1 MTNMKAPRRRSEN
14 SQGHIPINVR
24 GCPSVHVCPPRAGNS
39 PRSDLAPTQHRLG
52 VACCQT
58 PFSHSVPPWG
68 GQGGQPCSGTASLRA
83 LPSVTRCQ
91 QRNWGLSLG
100 LCGSNAPALPS
111 KRWGGSRSHWASRPS
126 LRPICMLSQR
136 GALPWGS
143 EEGRAATCS
152 SLRRKPPFPAPPP
165 PPPRSS
171 GAQAQTSRDL
181 AQPNGRCGAWGRSVT
196 QSKRPWARCRRRG
209 EGVGEGKVDG
219 GCKDSNYINIFPFRR
234 AVASTPQSNLPNT
247 FGAHQGPGGA
257 GRGTDLSEAKDRLC
271 PPKAD
276 GLTGSPWG

>member
-1 MTNMKAPRRRSEN
+1 MLSDSVLSLSATLGWAGGTALLWHSQSE
-14 SQGHIPINVR
+14 G
-24 GCPSVHVCPPRAGNS
+24 
-39 PRSDLAPTQHRLG
+39 LALSHTVSAEELG
-52 VACCQT
+52 SESGSLWLQR
-58 PFSHSVPPWG
+58 
-68 GQGGQPCSGTASLRA
+68 PCSSQQA
-83 LPSVTRCQ
+83 LGRQ
-91 QRNWGLSLG
+91 QEPLG
-100 LCGSNAPALPS
+100 QQTFPAAYLYAVPERSPALGIRGREGSNLLLP
-111 KRWGGSRSHWASRPS
+111 
-126 LRPICMLSQR
+126 Q
-136 GALPWGS
+136 
-143 EEGRAATCS
+143 EEATIPC
-152 SLRRKPPFPAPPP
+152 PPP